1 MENSKQEILALLRGQ
16 QIGKIPVSLY
26 KIDPYDDKSFW
37 TGHSSF
43 HRLLEKMRRECHN
56 FHFFRPPTGF
66 FFSAPGSIEVRKK
79 KKQDTRISEVVTLTV
94 ETEKGTLTRSA
105 RTTRLSSEQWVL
117 KPWITG
123 AHDIEKFLSL
133 PYTPYTPDMSRF
145 FEKES
150 LYGNKSMP
158 VISLPDPAGV
168 AGTLFA
174 PGDLSKFLLD
184 SERLVSDLFDL
195 LLERLQNVYKA
206 ISLQVHNAIIRI
218 RGAEYLTPPAIPVE
232 YFHNYRE
239 VFINY
244 VIKPDTKLINI
255 LRSGNLNYVCYH
267 WHDIREDLLPYVL
280 KMGIDILEPAINTVE
295 FPLTVSK
302 VRKIAG
308 PDITIMGGPALEEI
322 EFRTSHE
329 IAQVCKDSI
338 VQNGRSTKFILI
350 PSGVPSSIPLAAQ
363 TEENFFT
370 MIDVARQ
377 FNF

>member
-1 MENSKQEILALLRGQ
+1 MENSRQEILALLRGQ
-16 QIGKIPVSLY
+16 PIGKIPVSLY

-37 TGHSSF
+37 AGHSSF
-43 HRLLEKMRRECHN
+43 QRLLEKMKRECHN
-56 FHFFRPPTGF
+56 FYFFRPPTGF
-66 FFSAPGSIEVRKK
+66 FFSAPGSIEVKEE
-79 KKQDTRISEVVTLTV
+79 KKQDTKISEVVTLTV

-117 KPWITG
+117 KPWITS

-133 PYTPYTPDMSRF
+133 PYTPYTPDMSKF
-145 FEKES
+145 FEKQS

-174 PGDLSKFLLD
+174 PGDLAKFMLENEKLIA
-184 SERLVSDLFDL
+184 ELFDL
-195 LLERLQNVYKA
+195 LFERLQNVYKS

-239 VFINY
+239 VFLNY
-244 VIKPDTKLINI
+244 VIKPDTKLINT
-255 LRSGNLNYVCYH
+255 LRSGNLNYICYH
-267 WHDIREDLLPYVL
+267 WHDMKEDLVPYVVR
-280 KMGIDILEPAINTVE
+280 MGIDILEPAINTVE
-295 FPLTVSK
+295 FPVTVAK

-308 PDITIMGGPALEEI
+308 PEITIMGGPALEEI
-322 EFRTSHE
+322 EFRSSYE

-363 TEENFFT
+363 TEENLFT
-370 MIDVARQ
+370 MIDVARE
-377 FNF
+377 FTF